1 MHDRPGPGP
10 NPTHPAGCTPMPL
23 PPQGPQRV
31 VIVGGTAGIGLAC
44 AHRLATTGT
53 RAIAL
58 VGRSAER
65 GAMAQ
70 AALRA
75 AHPGLDVRFL
85 RGDGAEAPQA
95 MAAVQEATGHFGG
108 LDALVSCAGGDVMP
122 RLLAKV
128 ATHEVM
134 PMLEQVAACVILPAR
149 AAYEVMRAQGAGAIV
164 CVASDA
170 GKIAT
175 PGESVIGAAMAA
187 IAMFCRGMA
196 IEAKRDG
203 VRVNCVTPSI
213 VQGTPLYDRL
223 QQDAFSQ
230 RLFAKAEAL
239 AGLGVATAEDVAEL
253 IAFLVGP
260 ASARITGQTVSVTG
274 GISAA

>member
-1 MHDRPGPGP
+1 MPDGAGSGP
-10 NPTHPAGCTPMPL
+10 NPPYPPASTPMPA
-23 PPQGPQRV
+23 PPQAPSRV

-44 AHRLATTGT
+44 ARHLAATGT
-53 RAIAL
+53 RAMAL
-58 VGRSAER
+58 VGRNAER

-75 AHPGLDVRFL
+75 AHPGLEVRFL
-85 RGDGAEAPQA
+85 QGDGADAPQA
-95 MAAVQEATGHFGG
+95 VDTVQQASRDFGG

-128 ATHEVM
+128 PTHEVM
-134 PMLEQVAACVILPAR
+134 PMLAQVAACVLLPAR

-223 QQDAFSQ
+223 QQDAFTQ

-239 AGLGVATAEDVAEL
+239 AGLGVATADDVAEL

-260 ASARITGQTVSVTG
+260 GSARITGQTVSVTG

>member
-1 MHDRPGPGP
+1 MKQGAGPGP
-10 NPTHPAGCTPMPL
+10 DPTHPPGSTPMPL
-23 PPQGPQRV
+23 PPQGPDRV

-44 AHRLATTGT
+44 AHRLATAGT

-196 IEAKRDG
+196 IEAKREG

-253 IAFLVGP
+253 IAFLVSP

-274 GISAA
+274 GIAAA

>member
-1 MHDRPGPGP
+1 
-10 NPTHPAGCTPMPL
+10 MPL
-23 PPQGPQRV
+23 APQGPQRV

-44 AHRLATTGT
+44 AHRLATAGT

-65 GAMAQ
+65 GTKAQ
-70 AALRA
+70 AELRA

-85 RGDGAEAPQA
+85 RGDGADAPQA
-95 MAAVQEATGHFGG
+95 IAVVQEATGHFGG
-108 LDALVSCAGGDVMP
+108 LDALVSCAG
-122 RLLAKV
+122 
-128 ATHEVM
+128 HEVM
-134 PMLEQVAACVILPAR
+134 PMLAQVAACVILPAR

-239 AGLGVATAEDVAEL
+239 ASLGVATADDVAEL
-253 IAFLVGP
+253 IAFLAGP